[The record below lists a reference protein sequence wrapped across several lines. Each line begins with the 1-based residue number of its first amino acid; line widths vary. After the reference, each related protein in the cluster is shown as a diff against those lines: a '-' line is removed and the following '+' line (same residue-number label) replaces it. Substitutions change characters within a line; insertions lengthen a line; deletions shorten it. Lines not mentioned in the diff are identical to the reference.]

1 MAVSKMLLVD
11 MLAGRPEIHSHH
23 QKTADCSQGPVPR
36 VCFGD
41 RPEMKMHRG
50 RKKPVFNTPLPV
62 NCLEGGRNDQTCILI
77 DTPPI
82 QVEGLED

>member
-1 MAVSKMLLVD
+1 MSSARTSERQMAVSKMLLVD

-50 RKKPVFNTPLPV
+50 RKKPVCNTPLPV
-62 NCLEGGRNDQTCILI
+62 NCEVWKVGEMIRLAF
-77 DTPPI
+77 
-82 QVEGLED
+82 